1 MTKGAPMTDDLD
13 TLRPE
18 VAQALGFIER
28 NQKYGDGSV
37 CAGDIDVIRA
47 ELLRLNREN
56 AELRRAWDDTLLTE
70 TGILKVERID
80 PATVMLPVES
90 RQEPPK

>member
-1 MTKGAPMTDDLD
+1 MMNDLD

-18 VAQALGFIER
+18 VADAVRGLDRDAYLAAKSSQEWRL
-28 NQKYGDGSV
+28 
-37 CAGDIDVIRA
+37 CRA

-56 AELRRAWDDTLLTE
+56 AELRRAWGDTLLTG

-80 PATVMLPVES
+80 PATVRLPVEPQ
-90 RQEPPK
+90 QEPTK